1 MNFPSLTYFLLLNV
15 TYIAL
20 FVTDKPRKKY
30 RTYSGIIRVTVDNL
44 STLVT
49 KKGVYLLQNKSIGLQ
64 IVKLFE
70 PIGLLLPDQDV
81 EFHL

>member
-30 RTYSGIIRVTVDNL
+30 RTYSGIIRTIDNM

>member
-1 MNFPSLTYFLLLNV
+1 M
-15 TYIAL
+15 
-20 FVTDKPRKKY
+20 
-30 RTYSGIIRVTVDNL
+30 

-70 PIGLLLPDQDV
+70 PIGLLLPDLNAG
-81 EFHL
+81 FHL